1 MATKLPASPRC
12 TDIDTAVAVSISG
25 AIRTAW
31 PALVLLALIPPQP
44 GYAGSVQ
51 RPDVIRVKTM
61 LDLRD
66 DRLVRQQWDLSCGAA
81 AVATMLTYQLG
92 DPVSERQAALGMLRT
107 GDVRLVRARLGFSL
121 LDLKRFAASR
131 GFAAAGYGNLSLD
144 ELLAIAPAI
153 VPIRVHNFGHFVV
166 VRGRRGDRV
175 LLGDPAFGNRTMTT
189 DAFLRA
195 WTSHIGFVVTRP
207 GEPHPLNRMGAP
219 AELFPVPSGSA
230 VRAAD
235 TDLRVKG

>member
-1 MATKLPASPRC
+1 MSLRGTVRA
-12 TDIDTAVAVSISG
+12 
-25 AIRTAW
+25 AW
-31 PALVLLALIPPQP
+31 PALALLALIQPQP
-44 GYAGSVQ
+44 DYAGPFQ
-51 RPDVIRVKTM
+51 RPDQIRVKTM
-61 LDLRD
+61 LDLRN
-66 DRLVRQQWDLSCGAA
+66 DRLVRQQWDLTCGAA

-131 GFAAAGYGNLSLD
+131 GFAAAGYGNLSIN

-166 VRGRRGDRV
+166 VRGWSGDRV

-189 DAFLRA
+189 EAFLNA

-207 GEPHPLNRMGAP
+207 GELHPPNRMGAP
-219 AELFPVPSGSA
+219 AGLFPVPSGSA

-235 TDLRVKG
+235 ADLRVKG

>member
-1 MATKLPASPRC
+1 MSLPGP
-12 TDIDTAVAVSISG
+12 V
-25 AIRTAW
+25 RTAW
-31 PALVLLALIPPQP
+31 PALALFALIQPQP
-44 GYAGSVQ
+44 GYAGPVQ
-51 RPDVIRVKTM
+51 RPDEIRIKTM
-61 LDLRD
+61 LDLRN
-66 DRLVRQQWDLSCGAA
+66 DRLVRQQWDLTCGAA

-92 DPVSERQAALGMLRT
+92 DPVSERQAAVGMLRT
-107 GDVRLVRARLGFSL
+107 GNVRLVRARLGFSL
-121 LDLKRFAASR
+121 LDLKRFAAGR
-131 GFAAAGYGNLSLD
+131 GFTAAGYGNLRID

-166 VRGRRGDRV
+166 VRGRSGDRV

-189 DAFLRA
+189 EAFLSA

-207 GEPHPLNRMGAP
+207 GEPHPPNRMGAP

-235 TDLRVKG
+235 ADLRVKG